1 MTTSAKDLT
10 SAADDP
16 QGSEV
21 FASAADIRPATR
33 PLAVCRTNRPRPR
46 AHRGRLGDGVRD
58 CVKPGRGSAIR
69 VYDSEEPLVLETVHH
84 CSAPLCRS
92 LGGPIDP
99 ASSKHHRRSNLK
111 MNTIFWDR
119 VAARPHRSNRRI

>member
-33 PLAVCRTNRPRPR
+33 PLAGCAGRTGPDPELI
-46 AHRGRLGDGVRD
+46 AAGLGMA
-58 CVKPGRGSAIR
+58 CVTA
-69 VYDSEEPLVLETVHH
+69 
-84 CSAPLCRS
+84 
-92 LGGPIDP
+92 
-99 ASSKHHRRSNLK
+99 
-111 MNTIFWDR
+111 
-119 VAARPHRSNRRI
+119 SNRAAVVRSASTIARNRWC